1 MKAEITKK
9 TDTEVTL
16 LIIAS
21 EAEIKHSYEHAIDHY
36 RPRVKVAGFRPGK
49 APDNIVV
56 REIGD
61 TTIQTETIEHTI
73 SHAYSDAVN
82 QEKLQVI
89 GQPKID
95 IKKWVPYS
103 TLEFEAIT
111 EIVPP
116 IKLPDYKKIKKSPK
130 KVQVTEDQISQMV
143 EDLRRRVAKRG
154 PALRPAQLEDEVK
167 FDFDGRQNGKP
178 VEGASSKN
186 FSLKLGSGQ
195 FIPGFEEQ
203 MVGLNVGDE
212 KTFTVTFPSD
222 YHEKSLAGQP
232 VDFTVKIHEVTAFDL
247 PEKDDKFAAEV
258 GPFKTYKDLV
268 ADIKDQLTVEAEE
281 NAKRELETELLDEI
295 VSKLKTT
302 VPEKLVAQQIE
313 RLKADLSQRLAQSG
327 LNMDQ
332 YLEIQKKSQE
342 DLEKELRPEAERRV
356 KLALVLSEVAKEEK
370 LTVTAGELDS
380 ELESLR
386 QQYTDPA
393 MQEELSSPRIREDL
407 YNHLLSTKTI
417 NKLIEYATNKK

>member
-1 MKAEITKK
+1 
-9 TDTEVTL
+9 
-16 LIIAS
+16 
-21 EAEIKHSYEHAIDHY
+21 
-36 RPRVKVAGFRPGK
+36 
-49 APDNIVV
+49 
-56 REIGD
+56 
-61 TTIQTETIEHTI
+61 
-73 SHAYSDAVN
+73 
-82 QEKLQVI
+82 
-89 GQPKID
+89 
-95 IKKWVPYS
+95 
-103 TLEFEAIT
+103 
-111 EIVPP
+111 
-116 IKLPDYKKIKKSPK
+116 
-130 KVQVTEDQISQMV
+130 
-143 EDLRRRVAKRG
+143 
-154 PALRPAQLEDEVK
+154 
-167 FDFDGRQNGKP
+167 
-178 VEGASSKN
+178 
-186 FSLKLGSGQ
+186 
-195 FIPGFEEQ
+195 
-203 MVGLNVGDE
+203 
-212 KTFTVTFPSD
+212 
-222 YHEKSLAGQP
+222 
-232 VDFTVKIHEVTAFDL
+232 
-247 PEKDDKFAAEV
+247 V